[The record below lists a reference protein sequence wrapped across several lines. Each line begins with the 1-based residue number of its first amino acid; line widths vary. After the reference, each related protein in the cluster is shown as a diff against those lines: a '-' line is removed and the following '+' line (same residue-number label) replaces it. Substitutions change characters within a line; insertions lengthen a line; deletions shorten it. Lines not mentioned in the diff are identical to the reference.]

1 MRLAIIVRLP
11 AALLVLA
18 GCASYRPL
26 PLALDAHP
34 KDSLAALQH
43 ANPLP
48 PRLGVDDVAWLVVQ
62 NNPELLAARAQA
74 GLSQAQ
80 VLQAGILPNP
90 ALSASY
96 GFLIGGPGT
105 TNPFTVAL
113 SQDMRS
119 LVTLSS
125 RRRAALQSAHAVNA
139 SLLWEE
145 WQTIAKARL
154 QVVDLIEGE
163 QQRQGWQQNLTLLLD
178 RAARSREAL
187 ARGDTTLTALLP
199 ELSAAAAAR
208 KQLDELERQQEA
220 RRRDLNR
227 LLGLDPE
234 VRLPL
239 ADSIVLSPIDAEAVR
254 RSLGDLPARRPDL
267 LALQLGYRSQ
277 EERLRAAIL
286 AQFPLLSLGIST
298 DRDNT
303 GVRSVAP
310 QITLEL
316 PVFDRNQ
323 GNIAIERATR
333 KQLHDEFTARV
344 LAAGSELSGLLA
356 DQELLQGQLAGARS
370 QLAELTQAAQRAD
383 IAFRAGDLDERSYID
398 VLSSRS
404 AKNQEVLA
412 MEQSL
417 LEQQVAIATL
427 SGTGM
432 PAGALDGFTV
442 PP

>member
-43 ANPLP
+43 SNPLP
-48 PRLGVDDVAWLVVQ
+48 PRLGIDDVAWLAVQ
-62 NNPELLAARAQA
+62 NNPELIAARAQA

-80 VLQAGILPNP
+80 VLQAGVLPNP

-96 GFLIGGPGT
+96 GFLLSGPGT

-113 SQDMRS
+113 SQDVRS

-125 RRRAALQSAHAVNA
+125 RRQAALQSAQAINA

-163 QQRQGWQQNLTLLLD
+163 QQRQGLQQNLTLLLD

-187 ARGDTTLTALLP
+187 ARGDSTLTALLP
-199 ELSAAAAAR
+199 ELTATAAAR
-208 KQLDELERQQEA
+208 KQLDELERQQET

-239 ADSIVLSPIDAEAVR
+239 ADSIVWSPIDTEAVR

-286 AQFPLLSLGIST
+286 TQFPLLSLGIST

-303 GVRSVAP
+303 DVRTVAP

-323 GNIAIERATR
+323 GNIAIARATR
-333 KQLHDEFTARV
+333 KQLHDEFTARL
-344 LAAGSELSGLLA
+344 LAASSEVSALLA
-356 DQELLQGQLAGARS
+356 DQGLLQGQLAGERS

-383 IAFRAGDLDERSYID
+383 TAFRGGDLDERSYID

-427 SGTGM
+427 SGAGM
-432 PAGALDGFTV
+432 PPGALDGATV